1 MSADSTLRKHPSAYI
16 PTTYDSGVPAA
27 LPASDESGQV
37 SILYTNYRGETAI
50 RRIVP
55 QRLWFGATTW
65 HPEEGWLLDAVD
77 VEKGEIRS
85 FAMKDVKAW
94 FTA

>member
-1 MSADSTLRKHPSAYI
+1 MSAEPTLKHTSAHDVSAI
-16 PTTYDSGVPAA
+16 AAFPAR
-27 LPASDESGQV
+27 DEAGQV

-55 QRLWFGATTW
+55 QRLWFGATSW
-65 HPEEGWLLDAVD
+65 HPEQGWLLDAID
-77 VEKGEIRS
+77 IEKGEIRS

-94 FTA
+94 LTA

>member
-1 MSADSTLRKHPSAYI
+1 MSADSTLRKHPSAFVG
-16 PTTYDSGVPAA
+16 PSFGAVTDAMPAA
-27 LPASDESGQV
+27 AGEV
-37 SILYTNYRGETAI
+37 AILYTNYRGETAI

-55 QRLWFGATTW
+55 QRLWFGATSW

-77 VEKGEIRS
+77 VEKGELRS

>member
-1 MSADSTLRKHPSAYI
+1 MSADSTLRKHPSAYV
-16 PTTYDSGVPAA
+16 PTPYDPVAT
-27 LPASDESGQV
+27 LPASGESGQV

-77 VEKGEIRS
+77 VEKGEVRS

-94 FTA
+94 FTS